1 MEEEKNDEK
10 TDKEMYDMAEHL
22 KSLYDAKESEL
33 EKLREQNITL
43 KKVIMSA
50 YGSIR
55 LLDQNF
61 CNILLDE
68 QANSLVTSSFDL
80 SFLHLKLYVLCAISF
95 LISSAIL
102 IACFPAS
109 FLKRTLSTTW

>member
-1 MEEEKNDEK
+1 MENEK
-10 TDKEMYDMAEHL
+10 TDKEVYDMAEHL
-22 KSLYDAKESEL
+22 KSLYDATESEL
-33 EKLREQNITL
+33 EKLKEQNITL

-68 QANSLVTSSFDL
+68 RLLRLRLEDL
-80 SFLHLKLYVLCAISF
+80 FKDLC
-95 LISSAIL
+95 
-102 IACFPAS
+102 
-109 FLKRTLSTTW
+109 

>member
-1 MEEEKNDEK
+1 MDDEK

-22 KSLYDAKESEL
+22 KSLYDIKEAEI

-50 YGSIR
+50 YGSIQ

-68 QANSLVTSSFDL
+68 QANKFIIESLRSYL
-80 SFLHLKLYVLCAISF
+80 SDIVEYEILHIED
-95 LISSAIL
+95 IL
-102 IACFPAS
+102 
-109 FLKRTLSTTW
+109 

>member
-61 CNILLDE
+61 FNILLDE
-68 QANSLVTSSFDL
+68 QANKYIIESLGVYL
-80 SFLHLKLYVLCAISF
+80 SDVVEYEILHIED
-95 LISSAIL
+95 IL
-102 IACFPAS
+102 
-109 FLKRTLSTTW
+109 

>member
-1 MEEEKNDEK
+1 MENEK
-10 TDKEMYDMAEHL
+10 TDKEVYDMAEHL

-33 EKLREQNITL
+33 EKLKEQNITL

-68 QANSLVTSSFDL
+68 QANKFIIESLRSYL
-80 SFLHLKLYVLCAISF
+80 SDIVECEILHIEDIY
-95 LISSAIL
+95 
-102 IACFPAS
+102 
-109 FLKRTLSTTW
+109 

>member
-1 MEEEKNDEK
+1 MEEAKNDEK
-10 TDKEMYDMAEHL
+10 TDKEVYDMAEHL
-22 KSLYDAKESEL
+22 KGLYDVKEAEI

-61 CNILLDE
+61 FNILLDE
-68 QANSLVTSSFDL
+68 QANKYIIESLRVYL
-80 SFLHLKLYVLCAISF
+80 SDVVEYEILHIED
-95 LISSAIL
+95 IL
-102 IACFPAS
+102 
-109 FLKRTLSTTW
+109 

>member
-1 MEEEKNDEK
+1 MENEK
-10 TDKEMYDMAEHL
+10 TDKEVYDMAEHL

-33 EKLREQNITL
+33 EKLKEQNITL

-68 QANSLVTSSFDL
+68 QANKFIIESLRSYL
-80 SFLHLKLYVLCAISF
+80 SDIVDYEILHIEDIY
-95 LISSAIL
+95 
-102 IACFPAS
+102 
-109 FLKRTLSTTW
+109 

>member
-33 EKLREQNITL
+33 EKLKEQNITL

-61 CNILLDE
+61 FNILLDE
-68 QANSLVTSSFDL
+68 QANKYIIESLGVYL
-80 SFLHLKLYVLCAISF
+80 SDVVEYEILHIED
-95 LISSAIL
+95 IL
-102 IACFPAS
+102 
-109 FLKRTLSTTW
+109 

>member
-1 MEEEKNDEK
+1 MEDEK

-22 KSLYDAKESEL
+22 KSLYDVKEAEI

-68 QANSLVTSSFDL
+68 QANKFIIESLRSYL
-80 SFLHLKLYVLCAISF
+80 SDIVEYEILHIED
-95 LISSAIL
+95 IL
-102 IACFPAS
+102 
-109 FLKRTLSTTW
+109 

>member
-1 MEEEKNDEK
+1 MDDEK

-22 KSLYDAKESEL
+22 KSLYDIKEAEI

-68 QANSLVTSSFDL
+68 QANKFIIESLRSYL
-80 SFLHLKLYVLCAISF
+80 SDIVEYEILHIED
-95 LISSAIL
+95 IL
-102 IACFPAS
+102 
-109 FLKRTLSTTW
+109 